1 MEDFILH
8 INPEEQFIETHKLFI
23 DLIKKMLV
31 FDPDERISAEEAYL
45 HPFTGGTVED
55 LQ

>member
-1 MEDFILH
+1 
-8 INPEEQFIETHKLFI
+8 
-23 DLIKKMLV
+23 MLV

-55 LQ
+55 FEETKNQGQDEK